1 MKKISL
7 LLTTA
12 ILLTGIYSCK
22 KETEVISP
30 EPITDPV
37 NSTDSTAVSSKGS
50 NAINNWAYNL
60 MKDAYFWS
68 SDMPALNSLN
78 VAEEPSSFFEKLIYN
93 RSTIDRF
100 STITANYTSLQNS
113 FNGVSKIFGIRY
125 TIAYLDASQASLGLY
140 LSQVVPGSPAEL
152 AGMKRGQ
159 IITAIDGQ
167 QITESNF
174 SSLFTGDTH
183 KFTISELVNDAI
195 TPTAELTATRRV
207 VEENP
212 VALTKIVNLPNTGK
226 KLGYVLYSQFI
237 PGSEADAQA
246 YDNQLRQAFA
256 DFKAAGISELV
267 LDLRSNGGG
276 YISSAETLAS
286 LIGKNVNSSKIFYV
300 EQWNSTY
307 TEYYTKQY
315 GGAYFN
321 HGFRNEPN
329 ALGGALDRVFVLT
342 SNATASASELVIN
355 GLKPYM
361 EVITIGEHT
370 YGKNLFGTLMQDNV
384 NNSGYGVYVMLGQ
397 TANSLKQSDY
407 GDVNGI
413 DPTYVVE
420 DNVIPYR
427 PYADENETLF
437 SKVLEVIGEKN
448 GTVARVKPGKK
459 IVRTSNYIYH
469 ETEELPLGVMIKD
482 KL

>member
-12 ILLTGIYSCK
+12 LLLTGIYSCK
-22 KETEVISP
+22 KEKDVVTP
-30 EPITDPV
+30 EPTTGSV
-37 NSTDSTAVSSKGS
+37 NSTDSTTVSSTGS
-50 NAINNWAYNL
+50 NATNNWVYNL
-60 MKDAYFWS
+60 MKESYFWA
-68 SDMPALNSLN
+68 DEMPALSTLN
-78 VAEEPSSFFEKLIYN
+78 TLDEPGAFFEKLIYN

-100 STITANYTSLQNS
+100 STITESFENLQNS

-125 TIAYLDASQASLGLY
+125 TVAYLDNSNTALGLY
-140 LSQVVPGSPAEL
+140 LSQVVPGSPAER
-152 AGMKRGQ
+152 AGMVRGN
-159 IITAIDGQ
+159 IITAIDGK

-174 SSLFTGDTH
+174 SSLFAGDTH
-183 KFTISELVNDAI
+183 TFTISVVINDVI
-195 TPTAELTATRRV
+195 SPVSDLTATRSV
-207 VEENP
+207 VVENP
-212 VALTKIVNLPNTGK
+212 VALTKVVDLPNTGK

-237 PGSEADAQA
+237 PGSEEDAQA

-267 LDLRSNGGG
+267 LDLRYNGGG
-276 YISSAETLAS
+276 YISSAEVLST

-300 EQWNSTY
+300 EQWNKTY
-307 TEYYTKQY
+307 TEYYSKQY
-315 GGAYFN
+315 GGSYFN

-342 SNATASASELVIN
+342 SNGTASASELVIN

-370 YGKNLFGTLMQDNV
+370 YGKNLFGTLISDNV
-384 NNSGYGVYVMLGQ
+384 NKSNYGVYVMLGQ

-407 GDVNGI
+407 GNVNGI
-413 DPTYVVE
+413 APTYEVV
-420 DNVIPYR
+420 DNVIPFK
-427 PYADENETLF
+427 PFTDANETLF

-448 GTVARVKPGKK
+448 GTAARIKPGKK
-459 IVRTSNYIYH
+459 INRTSKYIYH
-469 ETEELPLGVMIKD
+469 ETEELPLGVMLKES
-482 KL
+482 L